1 MKSINRPKLFIAV
14 FIMAAFLSTSPA
26 CKTSEGVSKEVR
38 DAGKVQEQQEKEA
51 QKEYEA
57 AVKKHRDQQS
67 DYAKKLMKDM
77 KKQQKKNNKIRKRS
91 IWDQLFRRNCN
102 R

>member
-1 MKSINRPKLFIAV
+1 MKSINRPKLFIVAFV
-14 FIMAAFLSTSPA
+14 MTAFLSVHPS
-26 CKTSEGVSKEVR
+26 CRTSEGVSKEVR
-38 DAGKVQEQQEKEA
+38 DAEKVQEQQEKEA

-57 AVKKHRDQQS
+57 AVKKHRNQQS

-77 KKQQKKNNKIRKRS
+77 KKQQKKNNKTRKRS

>member
-14 FIMAAFLSTSPA
+14 FVMAAFLLLSPSCRTSG
-26 CKTSEGVSKEVR
+26 GVSKEVR
-38 DAGKVQEQQEKEA
+38 NAEQVQEQQEKET

-77 KKQQKKNNKIRKRS
+77 KKQQQNNNKIRKRS

-102 R
+102 